1 MINVLDAKNKP
12 PPNYRRFHLALIFDK
27 NNTLVNFCWNRPKFS
42 CAERLMLKENI
53 PPNSIMIVFQIRMK
67 KLNSTSY
74 TIGNSLPCSLC
85 REKLLSSDI
94 DSVIYS
100 EKGGELTTCNTN
112 MLPENEYS
120 ASV

>member
-1 MINVLDAKNKP
+1 
-12 PPNYRRFHLALIFDK
+12 
-27 NNTLVNFCWNRPKFS
+27 
-42 CAERLMLKENI
+42 MLKENI
-53 PPNSIMIVFQIRMK
+53 PPNSIMIVLQIRMK

-74 TIGNSLPCSLC
+74 TIGNSLSCSLC

-100 EKGGELTTCNTN
+100 EKGGELSTCDTN
-112 MLPENEYS
+112 MLPENKYS